1 MSKRGFQI
9 RDYLLIAISIFVA
22 SALTI
27 VPLPIG
33 LMEFRPEWISMV
45 VFFWAA
51 YYPERF
57 GISAA
62 WLSGL
67 LLDILDGNIL
77 GMQALSVSAIGYVAL
92 KLHHRFSMY
101 PFSYQSVIVFLVVG
115 IHLTAG
121 HWIQGLFGVV
131 SGGYGYLIP
140 ALSSGLVWTL
150 VALILITFQ
159 RGFRG

>member
-1 MSKRGFQI
+1 MSKRAF
-9 RDYLLIAISIFVA
+9 RLKDYVPVALSLFVA
-22 SALTI
+22 CALTI
-27 VPLPIG
+27 VPLPMK
-33 LMEFRPEWISMV
+33 LVEFRPEWVCMV
-45 VFFWAA
+45 VFYWAA
-51 YYPERF
+51 FHPERF
-57 GISAA
+57 GITAA

-67 LLDILDGNIL
+67 LLDILDGSLL

-92 KLHHRFSMY
+92 RLHSRLAMY

-140 ALSSGLVWTL
+140 ALSSGLVWTF
-150 VALILITFQ
+150 VALMLIALQ
-159 RGFRG
+159 RGFRW